1 MKPFKRSRT
10 NRPFDTDLEALD
22 ASDASHSAAP
32 LSDEVGPEAPD
43 DEATPG
49 PRNDEAGPDETCF
62 DDEATPA
69 HGPGTDDE
77 ATPAH
82 GLGPDGASDIVE
94 VVDESENNGTDEHV
108 EGEDSLQNV
117 IEVKK
122 GELSTLAIIFTG
134 YLVKIPDNVYSR
146 ELRTKVEEV
155 LVEVKLLES
164 WYENWKNN
172 DPEQT
177 PPTSASAIMA
187 KWTEIKDIVE
197 IASS

>member
-69 HGPGTDDE
+69 HG
-77 ATPAH
+77 
-82 GLGPDGASDIVE
+82 LGPDGASDIVE

-108 EGEDSLQNV
+108 EGEDSLQNG

-122 GELSTLAIIFTG
+122 GELSKLAIIFTG